1 MKCQVCEC
9 PNVNMFEVCPNC
21 KWENDLS
28 LETSDNQI
36 MLVGFELGE
45 PQKEL
50 WSSLNN
56 SSPILWK
63 RK

>member
-1 MKCQVCEC
+1 
-9 PNVNMFEVCPNC
+9 MFEVCPNC